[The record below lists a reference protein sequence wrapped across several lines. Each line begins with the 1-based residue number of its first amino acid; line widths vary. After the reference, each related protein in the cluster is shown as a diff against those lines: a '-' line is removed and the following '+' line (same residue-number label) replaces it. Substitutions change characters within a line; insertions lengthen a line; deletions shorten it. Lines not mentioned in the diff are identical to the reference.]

1 MRDCLHDE
9 QSKVALDEYLS
20 QEAVDMLF
28 QKFMGRYRPAIAAVV
43 CQLEMTSKRKEA
55 MKRSNAHYAQYL
67 LSYCLSVYRKGLS
80 NPVTLV
86 HGRRLSRMQRT
97 GWYLGRIGTS
107 KAICA
112 TRYLASTTNTTNIR
126 IGLWSLSTAC
136 WGSLCISVA
145 CLGITILSSR
155 R

>member
-43 CQLEMTSKRKEA
+43 CQLEMTSKRKDA

-107 KAICA
+107 KAVQQE
-112 TRYLASTTNTTNIR
+112 STDYRSHLTCDSAPRDINRRR
-126 IGLWSLSTAC
+126 IAFSKDQSFTPLF
-136 WGSLCISVA
+136 VA
-145 CLGITILSSR
+145 W
-155 R
+155 